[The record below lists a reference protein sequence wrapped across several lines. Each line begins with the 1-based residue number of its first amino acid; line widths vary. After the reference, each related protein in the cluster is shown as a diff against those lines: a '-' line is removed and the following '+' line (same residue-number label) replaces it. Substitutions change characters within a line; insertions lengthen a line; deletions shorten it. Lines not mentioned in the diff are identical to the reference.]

1 MITPPQV
8 THRVQRAARAAN
20 CLSESTTPPKAD
32 VARGARRAISS
43 IAGAVLDDDAAG
55 VLVTRDTV
63 DVCWSTPPVTAS
75 RPTAPSRSAC
85 ASRRPLANTT
95 VTLASDPPGFLDAP
109 SDADERAL
117 TTTLRTF
124 AIEPRAYNATKQVRV
139 LRELQEAAAVRRAP
153 RTQTALSLSR
163 DFASARRRA
172 CARRAPRDARAAARA
187 LGSFRMRPPYKIRD
201 S

>member
-1 MITPPQV
+1 MTPPQV
-8 THRVQRAARAAN
+8 TYRVQRAARAAN
-20 CLSESTTPPKAD
+20 RLSESATPPKAD

-55 VLVTRDTV
+55 VLVTRDAV
-63 DVCWSTPPVTAS
+63 DVLVDAAGDCFEADGAFSFGVRLKT
-75 RPTAPSRSAC
+75 
-85 ASRRPLANTT
+85 RPLANVT
-95 VTLASDPPGFLDAP
+95 VSLASDPPGFLDAP

-153 RTQTALSLSR
+153 RTQTDGRRRPNRCLSLTRFRSR
-163 DFASARRRA
+163 AT
-172 CARRAPRDARAAARA
+172 PRVRTLRAAMRARLHA
-187 LGSFRMRPPYKIRD
+187 R
-201 S
+201 